1 MPGETGEGSPIP
13 LNPKARADVEGAL
26 KRAGLEVPLSSKV
39 KTDINEAISK
49 EEGRGGLLDKN
60 EPAFDPEI
68 RALQDRITSMV
79 NLDPQV
85 MGALKS
91 QSKEYTELWYRNF
104 NRVSMQQWGNYID
117 ANPDKAQLYRDYPP
131 IKQVLEGRERLRKYK
146 EQQQTRV
153 VNEVQ
158 DEKENNSGV
167 TTRDRTLVGSID
179 LKPIATDAT
188 TSDIYEIY
196 IGREDYILKRLR
208 PESRYY
214 REIPGQNI
222 QEKTRFLEELQH
234 VIVDIYGNQ
243 VVAGRYSIEK
253 DEQAGERIIFIQDKV
268 KGKSFYGLV
277 DDAGVVRVKVVG
289 EKPYLLVDMD
299 RNDPMYPK
307 VAEQIRN
314 QRQIEA
320 SLKAGIYS
328 QTGRVKDFF
337 ERYPQWRTKLET
349 TAFGNTLIDKNGN
362 LRIVDW

>member
-13 LNPKARADVEGAL
+13 LNPKA
-26 KRAGLEVPLSSKV
+26 
-39 KTDINEAISK
+39 NEAISK

-91 QSKEYTELWYRNF
+91 QSKEYTDLWYRNF

-117 ANPDKAQLYRDYPP
+117 ANPDKAQLYKDYPP
-131 IKQVLEGRERLRKYK
+131 IRQVLEGRERLRKYK
-146 EQQQTRV
+146 EQQQQTGV

-158 DEKENNSGV
+158 DERENNTSEV
-167 TTRDRTLVGSID
+167 IARDRTLVESID
-179 LKPIATDAT
+179 LKPVATDAT
-188 TSDIYEIY
+188 TSDIYEY
-196 IGREDYILKRLR
+196 TSEGKDYILKRLR

-243 VVAGRYSIEK
+243 VVAGRYSIKK
-253 DEQAGERIIFIQDKV
+253 DEQAGERIVFIQDKV
-268 KGKSFYGLV
+268 EGKSFYGLV
-277 DDAGVVRVKVVG
+277 DNAGVVRVKVVG
-289 EKPYLLVDMD
+289 ERPYLLVDMD
-299 RNDPMYPK
+299 RNDPIYPK

-314 QRQIEA
+314 QRQIET
-320 SLKAGIYS
+320 SLKAGTYS
-328 QTGRVKDFF
+328 QTGRVKYFF
-337 ERYPQWRTKLET
+337 ARYPQWRTKIET

-362 LRIVDW
+362 LRIIDW